1 MKRDRRRAFGRVSDG
16 ALSSMSENLSSLL
29 DAGMTLPE
37 AVGAAADSAA
47 DKKAA
52 SLLKRAAHDISEGY
66 SLSES
71 IASSRSTPSAF
82 AAAIGAGEAAGR
94 LSECL
99 AAVGGYYGMRS
110 GAIARIRAALRYPC
124 FILALAVVV
133 VAIVINGP
141 MRVILSMLENADAEL
156 PAYTWALM
164 AICRFLSSWR
174 FAVLIAATAAAVAA
188 ATALVKHTRLGAAVY
203 RRAVR
208 GIPAVGGILRLL
220 DAAAFSGLCSMMM
233 SSCMAAHDAVR
244 IAGRALGIDALS
256 DAADKIEA
264 GYGIAESLRRARC
277 LPVSVIYDVATAERA
292 HTLNTTLQ
300 TMSLHYIRQ
309 AGRRI
314 DAVISMS
321 EPVLTVAV
329 GIVVAFIV
337 ISIYVPL
344 FSVYGTI

>member
-188 ATALVKHTRLGAAVY
+188 AVMLVKHTRLGA
-203 RRAVR
+203 
-208 GIPAVGGILRLL
+208 
-220 DAAAFSGLCSMMM
+220 
-233 SSCMAAHDAVR
+233 
-244 IAGRALGIDALS
+244 
-256 DAADKIEA
+256 
-264 GYGIAESLRRARC
+264 
-277 LPVSVIYDVATAERA
+277 DV
-292 HTLNTTLQ
+292 
-300 TMSLHYIRQ
+300 
-309 AGRRI
+309 
-314 DAVISMS
+314 
-321 EPVLTVAV
+321 
-329 GIVVAFIV
+329 
-337 ISIYVPL
+337 
-344 FSVYGTI
+344 